1 MQEKY
6 FGEQIPKLGFGLMRL
21 PQLADETIDIAQV
34 KQMVDAFMAA
44 GFTYFDTAYVYGNG
58 ASELAIKEALVDR
71 YPRESYQLTTKLPVW
86 ANTTPEDVRNIF
98 ETSMRRTQAGYFDFY
113 LLHNVNRNNVAD
125 FERLHVWEYV
135 QELKKQGLVKHAGFS
150 FHDTADMLDELLTKH
165 PEVDFVQLQIN
176 YIDWNSD
183 AVQSRKCY
191 EVARKHGK
199 SIIVMEPV
207 KGGALA
213 GLSDEIQSLYRAVR
227 PDLSIP
233 SWAIRFVASLD
244 GIITVLSGMSTLA
257 QMQDNLSYMKDFQPL
272 CAEEYAAIDKAVEIL
287 NNTPTVPCT
296 ACKYCVDD
304 CPQNINIPEIFK
316 ALNGYRV
323 YHNRAKEIS
332 PYQQAV
338 GEGGAAKDCLECGL
352 CETHCPQ
359 HLEIRELLKEA
370 SSVLD
375 EA

>member
-323 YHNRAKEIS
+323 YLNRAKEIS
-332 PYQQAV
+332 RYQQAV

-370 SSVLD
+370 SSVFD

>member
-98 ETSMRRTQAGYFDFY
+98 ETSMRRTQAGDFDFY

-183 AVQSRKCY
+183 AVQSRTQ
-191 EVARKHGK
+191 AR
-199 SIIVMEPV
+199 
-207 KGGALA
+207 
-213 GLSDEIQSLYRAVR
+213 
-227 PDLSIP
+227 
-233 SWAIRFVASLD
+233 
-244 GIITVLSGMSTLA
+244 
-257 QMQDNLSYMKDFQPL
+257 
-272 CAEEYAAIDKAVEIL
+272 
-287 NNTPTVPCT
+287 
-296 ACKYCVDD
+296 
-304 CPQNINIPEIFK
+304 
-316 ALNGYRV
+316 
-323 YHNRAKEIS
+323 
-332 PYQQAV
+332 
-338 GEGGAAKDCLECGL
+338 
-352 CETHCPQ
+352 
-359 HLEIRELLKEA
+359 
-370 SSVLD
+370 
-375 EA
+375 

>member
-58 ASELAIKEALVDR
+58 ASELAVKEALVDR

-272 CAEEYAAIDKAVEIL
+272 KRYWK
-287 NNTPTVPCT
+287 
-296 ACKYCVDD
+296 K
-304 CPQNINIPEIFK
+304 
-316 ALNGYRV
+316 
-323 YHNRAKEIS
+323 
-332 PYQQAV
+332 
-338 GEGGAAKDCLECGL
+338 
-352 CETHCPQ
+352 
-359 HLEIRELLKEA
+359 
-370 SSVLD
+370 
-375 EA
+375 

>member
-176 YIDWNSD
+176 YIDWDSD

-287 NNTPTVPCT
+287 NNTPTVP
-296 ACKYCVDD
+296 
-304 CPQNINIPEIFK
+304 
-316 ALNGYRV
+316 
-323 YHNRAKEIS
+323 
-332 PYQQAV
+332 
-338 GEGGAAKDCLECGL
+338 
-352 CETHCPQ
+352 
-359 HLEIRELLKEA
+359 
-370 SSVLD
+370 
-375 EA
+375 

>member
-272 CAEEYAAIDKAVEIL
+272 CAEEYAAIDKAVAIL

-370 SSVLD
+370 SSVFD

>member
-227 PDLSIP
+227 SDLSIP

-370 SSVLD
+370 SSVFD

>member
-34 KQMVDAFMAA
+34 KQMVDAFTAA

-176 YIDWNSD
+176 YIDWDSD

-272 CAEEYAAIDKAVEIL
+272 CAEEYAAIDKAVKIL

-332 PYQQAV
+332 RYQQAV

-370 SSVLD
+370 SSVFD

>member
-176 YIDWNSD
+176 YIDWDSD

-272 CAEEYAAIDKAVEIL
+272 CAEEYAAIDKAVLSESLRLLRADRNL
-287 NNTPTVPCT
+287 N
-296 ACKYCVDD
+296 
-304 CPQNINIPEIFK
+304 
-316 ALNGYRV
+316 
-323 YHNRAKEIS
+323 
-332 PYQQAV
+332 
-338 GEGGAAKDCLECGL
+338 
-352 CETHCPQ
+352 
-359 HLEIRELLKEA
+359 
-370 SSVLD
+370 
-375 EA
+375 